1 MIVPILVFIF
11 ILICFISYQFY
22 IAPLVDENE
31 IPIDNINDKDITDE
45 LYNRSGGGTLVDNAW
60 TCGCGQLNAA
70 YNKECG
76 KCKTIK
82 PTGKWE
88 R

>member
-1 MIVPILVFIF
+1 MIIPILIFIA

-22 IAPLVDENE
+22 IATLVDKNE
-31 IPIDNINDKDITDE
+31 IPINNINDKDITDE
-45 LYNRSGGGTLVDNAW
+45 LYSRSGNNTLVDNAW

-76 KCKTIK
+76 QCKTIK
-82 PTGKWE
+82 KS
-88 R
+88 

>member
-1 MIVPILVFIF
+1 MKILVAVIV
-11 ILICFISYQFY
+11 ILLIWIVYQFY
-22 IAPLVDENE
+22 TAPLYDENE
-31 IPIDNINDKDITDE
+31 MPIRDSDITDE
-45 LYNRSGGGTLVDNAW
+45 LYNRSGNNTLVDNAW

-82 PTGKWE
+82 PTGKWD